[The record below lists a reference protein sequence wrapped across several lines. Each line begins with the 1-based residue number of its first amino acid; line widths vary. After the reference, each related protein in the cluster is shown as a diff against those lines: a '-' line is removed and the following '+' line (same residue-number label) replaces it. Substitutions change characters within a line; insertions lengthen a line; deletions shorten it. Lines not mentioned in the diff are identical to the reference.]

1 MMYALQP
8 RLDMF
13 PALWRSCSLR
23 SCQSGEDLLKYF
35 ARSASSPNFKFSL
48 PLCAVVCRCVPIS
61 PPLTIQVQLDLL
73 IRRLAREYQADAED
87 VRVLTTLV
95 DNMKKTRK

>member
-1 MMYALQP
+1 MCLPKAHLAALGSSALP
-8 RLDMF
+8 GRGPVTEGAASDARASRL
-13 PALWRSCSLR
+13 RR
-23 SCQSGEDLLKYF
+23 
-35 ARSASSPNFKFSL
+35 
-48 PLCAVVCRCVPIS
+48 PIS
-61 PPLTIQVQLDLL
+61 LPLTIQVQLDLL